1 MALRSTPLPPASR
14 PYDWRIVALFF
25 LLIGLAYVLKAIY
38 GTTPLL
44 NDTDDAMRLVEVR
57 DLLGGQA
64 WYDLVQHRMNL
75 PFGGDMH
82 WSRLVDAPIAGL
94 ILLLRPL
101 FGAQAEQITLFVWP
115 LLLLLA
121 LLALSGWLAV
131 RLAGPEGLLPG
142 VALPGFSIITLTE
155 FAPGRIDHHSV
166 QILLALVM
174 LAALFEVIDKRPRF
188 ALLGGLAAA
197 ASIGVGVESL
207 PAVGAAIAAQGLLY
221 VLDREHRAGL
231 FWFGLSFALSTLVLL
246 AAALPPERWFTPYCD
261 AISAPFALVAVAV
274 GAGFVLLA
282 LLAPRHWGG
291 RLALGTVAGAAVIAL
306 LVIAY
311 PQCLRAPYANLDP
324 YLLSHWIARI
334 DEARPVWELGLKDLP
349 YLIGVGVPAL
359 LALLVALIG
368 LLRSDGARRE
378 RLVAYAVFVC
388 LALAVMALQ
397 IRGARLATSLAAPGA
412 AVLIASLRARFVAR
426 RSPLTLIGL
435 VGAWMASAGLVL
447 GLVAAL
453 LVPEDTTEKAA
464 AKEAADAM
472 ACRRPTAFASLAA
485 LPPSR
490 LLAPVDL
497 GSHLLAF
504 TPHAV
509 VAGPYHRN
517 GSGLLDTYRIFNG
530 PIAEARTILAA
541 RGIDYLVL
549 CPGMPELRG
558 QPDAAPDSLVK
569 LYARG
574 ALPDFLVR
582 VPLASTPLEL
592 YRVAQ

>member
-1 MALRSTPLPPASR
+1 MANTRSETSR
-14 PYDWRIVALFF
+14 PYDWRVVAVFF
-25 LLIGLAYVLKAIY
+25 VLIALAYCLKAVL
-38 GTTPLL
+38 GTAPLL

-57 DLLGGQA
+57 DFLAGQG

-75 PFGGDMH
+75 PMGGDMH
-82 WSRLVDAPIAGL
+82 WSRLVDTPIAGL
-94 ILLLRPL
+94 ILLLRPFL
-101 FGAQAEQITLFVWP
+101 GAEAELVTLFVWP

-174 LAALFEVIDKRPRF
+174 LVALIRVIDRRPLF
-188 ALLGGLAAA
+188 AALGGLAAA

-221 VLDREHRAGL
+221 VLDRAHRAGL
-231 FWFGLSFALSTLVLL
+231 FWFGLSFAVSTLLLL

-274 GAGFVLLA
+274 GVGFVLLA
-282 LLAPRHWGG
+282 ALAPRHWIG
-291 RLALGTVAGAAVIAL
+291 RLALGLIAGSAVIGLLAL
-306 LVIAY
+306 AY

-324 YLLSHWIARI
+324 YLISHWIARI

-359 LALLVALIG
+359 LALLVAGVG
-368 LLRSDGARRE
+368 LFRSTGAERE
-378 RLVAYAVFVC
+378 RFLAYAVFLC

-397 IRGARLATSLAAPGA
+397 IRGARLAASLAAPGA
-412 AVLIASLRARFVAR
+412 AVLIAGLRARFVAK
-426 RSPLTLIGL
+426 RSPLALIGL
-435 VGAWMASAGLVL
+435 VGAWIASAGLVL

-453 LVPEDTTEKAA
+453 LIPEDKAEA
-464 AKEAADAM
+464 ASAKEAADAT
-472 ACRRPTAFASLAA
+472 ACRRPAAFTSLAA
-485 LPPSR
+485 LPPAR

-517 GSGLLDTYRIFNG
+517 GSGLLDTYRSFNG
-530 PIAEARTILAA
+530 PIAEAKAILAA

-569 LYARG
+569 LYAKG

-582 VPLASTPLEL
+582 VPLADTPLEL
-592 YRVAQ
+592 YRVAK